1 MAAQESDKYTSPD
14 LSSEFYDIPLLGE
27 VRLVFS
33 DSSRK
38 PMSIGERAGLETC
51 LINNFRQTNS
61 RTITMRAMDN
71 GLAGAG
77 ILEGD
82 YLTTDL
88 HTTARDGDIVAVKI
102 GYHIYIRKIFHE
114 RNLIRLETSTVTPSP
129 LIVDPKIPGF
139 EIIGKIIAI
148 IREL

>member
-1 MAAQESDKYTSPD
+1 MSAQESDKYTNPD
-14 LSSEFYDIPLLGE
+14 LNSEFYDIPLLGE

-38 PMSIGERAGLETC
+38 PISIGEI
-51 LINNFRQTNS
+51 INNFRQTNS
-61 RTITMRAMDN
+61 RTITMRAMDD
-71 GLAGAG
+71 GLSGAG
-77 ILEGD
+77 IMEGD

-88 HTTARDGDIVAVKI
+88 HTTARNGDIVAVKI
-102 GYHIYIRKIFHE
+102 GYHIYIRKIFYE

>member
-1 MAAQESDKYTSPD
+1 MIYPFLEKY
-14 LSSEFYDIPLLGE
+14 
-27 VRLVFS
+27 VVVFS

-38 PMSIGERAGLETC
+38 PISIGEI
-51 LINNFRQTNS
+51 INNFRQTNS

-88 HTTARDGDIVAVKI
+88 HNTVSDGDIAAVKI
-102 GYHIYIRKIFHE
+102 GYHIYIRRIFHE
-114 RNLIRLETSTVTPSP
+114 RNLIRLETSAATPSP

-139 EIIGKIIAI
+139 EIIGRVIAI